1 MKSNKVFIVGTITA
15 IILIFICLSVFI
27 NTQKE
32 ITNKLQ
38 TNISALQA
46 NINALQEQ
54 QVILL
59 NLLGNIEFSNVE
71 ITNNLTTNIIDY
83 YSCFE
88 KKSLGINNP
97 DVLDAVQALCMP
109 HNVESV
115 IEYSNAN
122 SIFLDCLIDKGATL
136 SRNESI
142 GHITQQCVEYENKV
156 SKQIKITIEEL
167 NND

>member
-1 MKSNKVFIVGTITA
+1 MKSHKIFIVGIITA
-15 IILIFICLSVFI
+15 IILIFTCLSVFI

-32 ITNKLQ
+32 INNKLQ
-38 TNISALQA
+38 ANISALQD
-46 NINALQEQ
+46 Q

-59 NLLGNIEFSNVE
+59 NLLENVEFSNTE
-71 ITNNLTTNIIDY
+71 ITNNVATNIIDY

-109 HNVESV
+109 LNLESV
-115 IEYSNAN
+115 IEYSSAN
-122 SIFLDCLIDKGATL
+122 STFLDCLIDKGVTL

>member
-1 MKSNKVFIVGTITA
+1 MKSNKVFIVGLITA
-15 IILIFICLSVFI
+15 TILIFVYLSISF

-32 ITNKLQ
+32 INNKLQ
-38 TNISALQA
+38 ANISALQD
-46 NINALQEQ
+46 Q
-54 QVILL
+54 QGILL
-59 NLLGNIEFSNVE
+59 NLLENVEFSTIE

-109 HNVESV
+109 HNIESV
-115 IEYSNAN
+115 IEYSSEN
-122 SIFLDCLIDKGATL
+122 SIFLNCLIDKGARL

-142 GHITQQCVEYENKV
+142 VRITQQCVEYEKKV
-156 SKQIKITIEEL
+156 SKQIKIRIEKL
-167 NND
+167 NNE